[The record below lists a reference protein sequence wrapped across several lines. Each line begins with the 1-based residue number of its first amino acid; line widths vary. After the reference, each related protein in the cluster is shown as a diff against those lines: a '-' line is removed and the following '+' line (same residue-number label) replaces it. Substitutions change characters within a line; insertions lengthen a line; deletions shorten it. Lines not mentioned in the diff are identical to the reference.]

1 MNAKMLEFVILDALN
16 TTHSVFLKGSN
27 IQLAFF
33 LSNYFEEISDGFMS
47 FNNYLEEILI
57 YN

>member
-1 MNAKMLEFVILDALN
+1 MLEFVILDALN